1 MRSGNI
7 GSAFLFAWQG
17 VAYVVRSQRNMR
29 IHLVAATAVLTLAA
43 ALRVSRL
50 EFACLLLC
58 IVVVTVLEMINTVV
72 ESVVDLVT
80 EEYHPLAKIA
90 KDVAAGAV
98 LVGSIGAAVVG
109 LLLLGPPLASA
120 IGI

>member
-1 MRSGNI
+1 
-7 GSAFLFAWQG
+7 
-17 VAYVVRSQRNMR
+17 MR
-29 IHLVAATAVLTLAA
+29 IHLGAATAVLLLAA

-50 EFACLLLC
+50 ELAGLLLC
-58 IVVVTVLEMINTVV
+58 IMAVTSLEMINTVV

-98 LVGSIGAAVVG
+98 LVSSIGAVLVG
-109 LLLLGPPLASA
+109 LLILGPPLASA
-120 IGI
+120 IGL